1 MLLRYIVYGLSGLLL
16 EIFWTGIGSLIA
28 GDFTLTGHTYIWM
41 FFIYGLA
48 VFLEPIHDRIR
59 GEHVLLR
66 GLTWVTLIY
75 LIEFSTGFLLDLAIG
90 YCPWDYSDSTSYT
103 LYGYIRFDY
112 FPAWFIVGLVFER
125 YHDLLNHLQ
134 LAINKRV

>member
-16 EIFWTGIGSLIA
+16 EIFWTGIGSLIS

-48 VFLEPIHDRIR
+48 VFLEPLHDRIR
-59 GEHVLLR
+59 GEHFLLR

-75 LIEFSTGFLLDLAIG
+75 FIEFITGFLLDLIIG
-90 YCPWDYSDSTSYT
+90 YCPWDYRKSTSYT
-103 LYGYIRFDY
+103 LYGYIRLEY
-112 FPAWFIVGLVFER
+112 FPAWFVVGLIFER
-125 YHDLLNHLQ
+125 YHDLLDRFQ
-134 LAINKRV
+134 LTINKHV